1 MALFKQL
8 LWIFRHYRYFGSLA
22 PVHGFQRLFSSE
34 GIEVS
39 EADVRVPMG
48 VEKREHIRQLTLM
61 PCIAQCWQT
70 SKGDR
75 ITEVDINRLYAAFL
89 SMQLAAIAEN
99 STLIRGVLE
108 LVAWSKQQKIE
119 LGANTGYTTQ
129 MISGLVLSIAEQG

>member
-1 MALFKQL
+1 
-8 LWIFRHYRYFGSLA
+8 
-22 PVHGFQRLFSSE
+22 VHGFQRLFSSE